1 MSLRECVRRKRALLK
16 ERKLCGHGSDKM
28 AGAHR
33 PSHNTLF
40 RFRGTADAHATQTRD
55 SGVGV
60 KCHLSKCRFDS
71 LSHLASHRFNDS
83 WPSRVEQFD
92 AALLERW
99 RGRTRGEEK
108 AQPWRTVDNRLNL
121 IRYLY
126 IYIYTYYIHSIQ
138 SNNRKRRIRMYR
150 RGFFFSSPQWMNGW
164 FLSAAVLN
172 CHLAASL
179 CKRTM
184 SNAGA
189 FEHGIWIIYIFWP
202 VRGALFNAP
211 RGKFSIVIGST
222 FFFSFSFCIMSGTL
236 ASAF

>member
-150 RGFFFSSPQWMNGW
+150 RGFFFPPPNGW
-164 FLSAAVLN
+164 MGGSFLLRCLIVTSLPLYANAQCRTQALLN
-172 CHLAASL
+172 
-179 CKRTM
+179 T
-184 SNAGA
+184 A
-189 FEHGIWIIYIFWP
+189 FELYTSSDRFVEHCSMLPEVNFQLSLVP
-202 VRGALFNAP
+202 H
-211 RGKFSIVIGST
+211 
-222 FFFSFSFCIMSGTL
+222 FFSLFLFVL
-236 ASAF
+236 WVEH